1 MIIKE
6 KKRGKREREKRKKLI
21 LKGNYKIIMDF
32 KCYTFLT
39 GGVNF

>member
-6 KKRGKREREKRKKLI
+6 KKRGERERKRKKLI
-21 LKGNYKIIMDF
+21 LKRNYKIIMDF